1 MVQIKGIRIKDY
13 KSMYDT
19 GLITIEDRITVL
31 AGKNESGKT
40 NILHALETF
49 YKDDFSKN
57 DVPTKDG
64 KLNPTIIV
72 DFEVDGEYFN
82 CKLKEDLLDAESTY
96 TYTVERSKDYVDK
109 FNGRI
114 IDEVI
119 KSITEREKPEIDKI
133 KETFTEEIL
142 EKYNFQI
149 DKINFNKEIIK
160 IYKSFFSSEDL
171 SEELSVFIKEIFKVE
186 KLNEEMKTV
195 SSEILQIV
203 EQSDI
208 YSMMKSVKKILI
220 PEFKYFDNFND
231 MLPDE
236 INLNEIENEEF
247 TTKNRGFINLLG
259 YFGKTLK
266 EFQKEMNEVSR
277 MPQTLLDSYSDNITF
292 DYKNIYT
299 QEDLRISL
307 NKDGNMIYVNIYDVD
322 DNIHPKK
329 PSQRS
334 KGLQW
339 FLSFYLML
347 NNSQE
352 DSILLIDE
360 PGLYLH
366 ASAQKDI
373 LNFFENNLKNNI
385 IYTTHS
391 PYLID
396 TKNMLRIK
404 LVINDRSKG
413 KGTTVENKYY
423 KCSDIDTITPLI
435 TAIGYDVSQSPL
447 ELGSGLNII
456 TEGPSDRYYILSF
469 IKLFGIEEDI
479 HIIPAQGATTTHLLA
494 SLAIGWNLE
503 YKVLLDTDSENE
515 KARNKLYELYL
526 NEDEY
531 NKYIYKIS
539 KNKDFCIEDVFS
551 KEDKKKYSI
560 GKAKNKKLI
569 TAKMIYDK
577 VVKGEIEK
585 KDLEDET
592 INNMEYILNLICNN

>member
-1 MVQIKGIRIKDY
+1 MIQINGIRIKDY

-19 GLITIEDRITVL
+19 GLISIEDRITVL

-49 YKDDFSKN
+49 YEDNFSKN
-57 DVPTKDG
+57 DIPTKDG
-64 KLNPTIIV
+64 NLNPTIIV
-72 DFEVDGEYFN
+72 DFEVNGEYFN
-82 CKLKEDLLDAESTY
+82 SKLKEDILDREFTY
-96 TYTVERSKDYVDK
+96 TYTIERSKNNVDI
-109 FNGRI
+109 FSGRI
-114 IDEVI
+114 IDEFI
-119 KSITEREKPEIDKI
+119 KNINEREKTEINQI
-133 KETFTEEIL
+133 KEVFTEEIL
-142 EKYNFQI
+142 EKYDLQI
-149 DKINFNKEIIK
+149 DKINFNKEIGK

-171 SEELSVFIKEIFKVE
+171 SEELDIFIKEMFKVE
-186 KLNEEMKTV
+186 KLDKEIKDI
-195 SSEILQIV
+195 SSKILQII
-203 EQSDI
+203 EECDT
-208 YSMMKSVKKILI
+208 YSIMESVKRILI

-236 INLNEIENEEF
+236 INLNEIESEEF
-247 TTKNRGFINLLG
+247 TIKNRGFINLLG

-266 EFQKEMNEVSR
+266 EFQKEMNEISR
-277 MPQTLLDSYSDNITF
+277 TPQTLLDSYSNNITF

-299 QEDLRISL
+299 QEDLRIAL
-307 NKDGNMIYVNIYDVD
+307 NKDGNMIYVNIYDID

-373 LNFFENNLKNNI
+373 LNFFENNLKNSI

-396 TKNMLRIK
+396 TNNMLRIK
-404 LVINDRSKG
+404 LVINDRKKG

-423 KCSDIDTITPLI
+423 NCSDMDTITPLI

-456 TEGPSDRYYILSF
+456 TEGPSDRYYILAF
-469 IKLFGIEEDI
+469 IKLFNVEENV
-479 HIIPAQGATTTHLLA
+479 HVIPAQGATTTHLLA
-494 SLAIGWNLE
+494 SIAIGWKLD
-503 YKVLLDTDSENE
+503 YKVLLDTDGENE
-515 KARNKLYELYL
+515 KARDKLYALYS

-539 KNKDFCIEDVFS
+539 ENKDFCIEDVFS
-551 KEDKKKYSI
+551 KEDKKKYSV
-560 GKAKNKKLI
+560 GKSKNKKII

-577 VVKGEIEK
+577 VNKNEITK
-585 KDLEDET
+585 TDLEDET
-592 INNMEYILNLICNN
+592 ISNIKYILNLIK

>member
-1 MVQIKGIRIKDY
+1 MLQIKGIRIKNY
-13 KSMYDT
+13 KSIYDT
-19 GLITIEDRITVL
+19 GLIDIEDRITVL

-40 NILHALETF
+40 NILNALATF
-49 YKDDFSKN
+49 YNDDFSIN
-57 DVPTKDG
+57 DVPTNDAT
-64 KLNPTIIV
+64 LNPTITLNLEI
-72 DFEVDGEYFN
+72 DGQYFN
-82 CKLKEDLLDAESTY
+82 NRLEENMLEASSNY
-96 TYTVERSKDYVDK
+96 TYTVERSKNNTDV
-109 FNGRI
+109 FSGRI

-119 KSITEREKPEIDKI
+119 KNVNEREKNEIEQI
-133 KETFTEEIL
+133 KELFTQEIL
-142 EKYNFQI
+142 EKYDLQI
-149 DKINFNKEIIK
+149 DKINFNSKLNK
-160 IYKSFFSSEDL
+160 IYKALFESYDISSEI
-171 SEELSVFIKEIFKVE
+171 STCIKEIFKIE
-186 KLNEEMKTV
+186 KENQDMKSISTRI
-195 SSEILQIV
+195 SEII
-203 EQSDI
+203 EESDT
-208 YSMMKSVKKILI
+208 YSLIENIKEILI
-220 PEFKYFDNFND
+220 PSFKYFDNFND
-231 MLPDE
+231 MIPDE
-236 INLNEIENEEF
+236 INLNEIDNEEF
-247 TTKNRGFINLLG
+247 VEKNRGFINLLG

-266 EFQKEMNEVSR
+266 EFKKEMGEVSR
-277 MPQTLLDSYSDNITF
+277 RPQILLDDYSNNITF

-299 QEDLRISL
+299 QEDLRIAL
-307 NKDGNMIYVNIYDVD
+307 NKDGNMIYINIYDID

-347 NNSQE
+347 NNSQK

-373 LNFFENNLKNNI
+373 LNFFENKLNNII

-396 TKNMLRIK
+396 TANMLRIK
-404 LVINDRSKG
+404 LVLNDRKKG
-413 KGTTVENKYY
+413 KGTKVENKYY

-456 TEGPSDRYYILSF
+456 TEGPSDRYYILAF
-469 IKLFGIEEDI
+469 MRLLEVEEII
-479 HIIPAQGATTTHLLA
+479 HVIPAQGATTTHLLA
-494 SLAIGWNLE
+494 SLAIGWKLE

-515 KARNKLYELYL
+515 KARYKLYSLYT
-526 NEDEY
+526 NEEDY

-539 KNKDFCIEDVFS
+539 EKENFCIEDAFS
-551 KEDKKKYSI
+551 KEDKNKYSI

-569 TAKMIYDK
+569 TSKMIYDK
-577 VVKGEIEK
+577 IFNGEIEK

-592 INNMEYILNLICNN
+592 IKNIEYIINLIMK